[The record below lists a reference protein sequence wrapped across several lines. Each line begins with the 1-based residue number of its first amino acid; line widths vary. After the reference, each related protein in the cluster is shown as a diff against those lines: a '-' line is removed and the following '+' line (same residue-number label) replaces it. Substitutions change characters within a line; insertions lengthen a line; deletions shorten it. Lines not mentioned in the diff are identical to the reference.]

1 MRYKKSDTNLFLI
14 RSNTIIACCF
24 QMRQSFYLGA
34 SQLTLL
40 VLTLLCP
47 IPQTVTTYPQS
58 STVDQRELESTLNG
72 LQAALRNPRDPKPL
86 LHWPQDL
93 IQALLGSEEEEDL
106 KPWEEETLLRAQ
118 RENSLAPFP
127 RENSLENMH
136 FQEGGEGEE
145 GMKRNDA
152 LTSIAGGL
160 QAVSREKGGFGFRFG
175 KKRWTE
181 KRKNDQR
188 GQNKE
193 ESNKRS
199 FNWE

>member
-1 MRYKKSDTNLFLI
+1 
-14 RSNTIIACCF
+14 
-24 QMRQSFYLGA
+24 MRQSFYLGS

-40 VLTLLCP
+40 ILALLCP
-47 IPQTVTTYPQS
+47 KSATTYPQS
-58 STVDQRELESTLNG
+58 STVDRHELESTLND
-72 LQAALRNPRDPKPL
+72 LQAALQNPRDPKPL

-93 IQALLGSEEEEDL
+93 LQALLGSEEEEDL
-106 KPWEEETLLRAQ
+106 KPWAEETLLRAQ
-118 RENSLAPFP
+118 RGDSSDLPLAHFP

-145 GMKRNDA
+145 GRKRNDA

-181 KRKNDQR
+181 KRKNGQR

-193 ESNKRS
+193 EYK
-199 FNWE
+199 